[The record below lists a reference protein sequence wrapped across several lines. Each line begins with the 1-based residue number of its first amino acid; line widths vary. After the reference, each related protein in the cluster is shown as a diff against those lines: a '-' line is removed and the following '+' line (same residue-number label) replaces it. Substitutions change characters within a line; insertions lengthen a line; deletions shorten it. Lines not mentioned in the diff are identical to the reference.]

1 MTMSNNVSENTR
13 MEAEDKTIISHMESP
28 INSTIDEK
36 ERKRLKL
43 KLDLFVL
50 PLISSVYF
58 FASMVNENYQQYY
71 SVFQRLII
79 CD

>member
-1 MTMSNNVSENTR
+1 MSNNTLEDSR
-13 MEAEDKTIISHMESP
+13 MEPKDETLISHIESP
-28 INSTIDEK
+28 IDSTIDEK
-36 ERKRLKL
+36 ERKKLKL

-58 FASMVNENYQQYY
+58 FGSMVDENSQQYR
-71 SVFQRLII
+71 SVFQRLIL

>member
-1 MTMSNNVSENTR
+1 
-13 MEAEDKTIISHMESP
+13 MEPKDETLISHIESP
-28 INSTIDEK
+28 IDSTIDEK
-36 ERKRLKL
+36 ERKKLKL

-58 FASMVNENYQQYY
+58 FGSMVDENSQQYR
-71 SVFQRLII
+71 SVFQRLIL

>member
-1 MTMSNNVSENTR
+1 MTMSDNTPDDSR
-13 MEAEDKTIISHMESP
+13 METKDDTLISHIESP
-28 INSTIDEK
+28 TDSTMDEK
-36 ERKRLKL
+36 QRKRLKL

-58 FASMVNENYQQYY
+58 FGSMVDENSQQCY

-79 CD
+79 HD

>member
-1 MTMSNNVSENTR
+1 MSNNTPEDSR
-13 MEAEDKTIISHMESP
+13 MEPKDETLISHIESP
-28 INSTIDEK
+28 IESTIDEK
-36 ERKRLKL
+36 ERKKLKL

-58 FASMVNENYQQYY
+58 FGSMVDENSQQYR
-71 SVFQRLII
+71 SVFQRLIL

>member
-1 MTMSNNVSENTR
+1 MSSNAADNVHT
-13 MEAEDKTIISHMESP
+13 EAEDKATISHIESP
-28 INSTIDEK
+28 IEPTIDAK

-58 FASMVNENYQQYY
+58 FASMVNENHQLYY
-71 SVFQRLII
+71 IVFQGLMIHE
-79 CD
+79 

>member
-1 MTMSNNVSENTR
+1 MSNNTLEDSC
-13 MEAEDKTIISHMESP
+13 MEPKDETLISHIESP
-28 INSTIDEK
+28 IDSIIDEK
-36 ERKRLKL
+36 ERKKLKL

-58 FASMVNENYQQYY
+58 FGSMVDENSQQYR
-71 SVFQRLII
+71 SVFQRLIL

>member
-1 MTMSNNVSENTR
+1 MSNNTPEDFHT
-13 MEAEDKTIISHMESP
+13 EAKDETLTSHIELP
-28 INSTIDEK
+28 NDSTIGEK

-58 FASMVNENYQQYY
+58 FGSMVNDFSTILQCA
-71 SVFQRLII
+71 QRLII